1 MRQQQ
6 AFTPRSILAS
16 RDDRTRTTLSDE
28 ACVGTVVFVNGED
41 ETSELIRKMN
51 ALLRGE
57 GDQASAYWAV
67 EPQVSRLWQLFD
79 EERAHSS
86 PARVRALWETAIQ
99 ELLRKG
105 RLETLIATAQ
115 ISHGASVSRTVAS
128 LEEARLLLESDPDQI
143 VAVAVSISADPA
155 SAGALDDASAKL
167 RKAGAAKLSSNL
179 LLIIVFL
186 LLSVGLSIGQAE
198 LPGNVQTIAMDS
210 AANLALAL
218 AISDHIKRNKSS

>member
-1 MRQQQ
+1 M
-6 AFTPRSILAS
+6 
-16 RDDRTRTTLSDE
+16 
-28 ACVGTVVFVNGED
+28 NGQD

-57 GDQASAYWAV
+57 DDQASAYLAV

-86 PARVRALWETAIQ
+86 PARVRALWETSIQ
-99 ELLRKG
+99 ELLRN
-105 RLETLIATAQ
+105 RQLESLISTAQ
-115 ISHGASVSRTVAS
+115 VSHGVSVSRTAAS
-128 LEEARLLLESDPDQI
+128 LEEARLLLEGDPDQI

-155 SAGALDDASAKL
+155 SAVALDDASAKL
-167 RKAGAAKLSSNL
+167 RKAGAAKFSANV

-186 LLSVGLSIGQAE
+186 LLSVGLSISQAE
-198 LPGNVQTIAMDS
+198 LPGDVQTIATDS

-218 AISDHIKRNKSS
+218 ALSDHIKRHKSS